1 MRTGTLLLGILL
13 LVGCAVPAPTDSS
26 APGSE
31 SRTALS
37 ADFLLGDAALAAPAA
52 TEAFAPPS
60 SASRALSTAPA
71 PHAAHFQGV
80 LELTGAPAGQ
90 IRALTDRFDYLQDA
104 ALRIDRL
111 PPFRFAFVQDGD
123 ALLPVLRGPQVSTHP
138 HWEFILEPG
147 AVWAEAADGGWS
159 RAALPFAL
167 QERNA
172 NCTHNGLLTFLF
184 RADGAVSRVAWQ
196 IGSETCQYLQL
207 DFWGVAEARYTPG
220 AVAGAD
226 RVITDFR
233 AERAARLPV
242 KPLSALA
249 ADYPGTDPADFDW
262 FPPAEVSAVGFA
274 IDGVHYRGGCDTRYG
289 PYPFCDVLD
298 LPSYS
303 LAKSMFAG
311 LAYLV
316 LQREAP
322 DVGRA
327 TVSSL
332 VPECNDERWQ
342 GVTLE
347 NLLDMATG
355 NYLSL
360 EPDADEFASY
370 ETDFM
375 AGETHAA
382 KIGTAC
388 TLFPRQAPP
397 GTTFAYHTTDTY
409 IAGTLMNAWLAQRAA
424 ATGTPAR
431 DVHADVLV
439 AEVFRPLGLS
449 PVAHHSKRS
458 YDAIGQPFAGY
469 GLTLHADDIARLGLF
484 LLQSGGAIDGRQVL
498 DSAELEATLQ
508 QHPADR
514 GLPAGSDELRYN
526 NGFWAYRSDLG
537 GACREPV
544 WIPLMSGYGGIS
556 IALLP
561 NQSLF
566 YVFSDHG
573 RFEWLQA
580 AVAAH
585 RIRPICE

>member
-1 MRTGTLLLGILL
+1 MLLGALLLM
-13 LVGCAVPAPTDSS
+13 GCAAAESMDSS

-31 SRTALS
+31 ARTGLP
-37 ADFLLGDAALAAPAA
+37 ADFLLGDAGLAAPVA
-52 TEAFAPPS
+52 TAAFAPSS
-60 SASRALSTAPA
+60 SASPA
-71 PHAAHFQGV
+71 PDAARFNGV
-80 LELTGAPAGQ
+80 LELTGALAGQ
-90 IRALTDRFDYLQDA
+90 IRVLTDRFDYLQDA
-104 ALRIDRL
+104 TLQIDRL

-123 ALLPVLRGPQVSTHP
+123 ALVPVRRGPQVSTHP
-138 HWEFILEPG
+138 HWEFIPEPG
-147 AVWAEAADGGWS
+147 AVWSAAGDGDWS

-184 RADGAVSRVAWQ
+184 RADGSVSRVAWQ
-196 IGSETCQYLQL
+196 VGSETCQYLQL

-220 AVAGAD
+220 DVDGED
-226 RVITDFR
+226 RVIADFR

-242 KPLSALA
+242 RPLSALA
-249 ADYPGTDPADFDW
+249 TDYPGAEPTDFDW
-262 FPPAEVSAVGFA
+262 FPPGEVSAVGYA
-274 IDGVHYRGGCDTRYG
+274 IDGVHYRGGCETRYG
-289 PYPFCDVLD
+289 PYPFCDVLG

-303 LAKSMFAG
+303 LAKSIFAG
-311 LAYLV
+311 LAYLA

-322 DVGRA
+322 DIGRA
-327 TVSSL
+327 TVTSL
-332 VPECNDERWQ
+332 VPECGDERWQ

-355 NYLSL
+355 NYGSL
-360 EPDADEFASY
+360 AADVDEFASY

-397 GTTFAYHTTDTY
+397 GTTFAYHTSDTY

-424 ATGTPAR
+424 AMGTEPR
-431 DVHADVLV
+431 DIHADVLV
-439 AEVFRPLGLS
+439 AELFRPLGLS
-449 PVAHHSKRS
+449 PVTHHSKRS
-458 YDAIGQPFAGY
+458 YDAVAQPFAGY

-484 LLQSGGAIDGRQVL
+484 LVQSGGVVNGLQVL
-498 DSAELEATLQ
+498 DPGGLDAALQ
-508 QHPADR
+508 RNPADR
-514 GLPAGSDELRYN
+514 GLPAGNDDLRYKT
-526 NGFWAYRSDLG
+526 GFWAYRSDLG

-544 WIPLMSGYGGIS
+544 WIPFMSGYGGIS
-556 IALLP
+556 VALLP

-573 RFEWLQA
+573 RFEWLRA
-580 AVAAH
+580 AIAAH